1 MMRLRTIA
9 MGAAFTLMSA
19 TPPLAECY
27 ADYRAK
33 KDEPL
38 RLHYGVIR
46 VPDELC
52 SADGAAQY
60 IAERISSEGWTL
72 LVVDSVFGSEGLQ
85 QRSEDAG
92 QYYLRY

>member
-1 MMRLRTIA
+1 MMKLRTIA
-9 MGAAFTLMSA
+9 VVAAFTLMSA
-19 TPPLAECY
+19 TPSLAECY

-46 VPDELC
+46 IPDDLC
-52 SADGAAQY
+52 SPEGAAQY
-60 IAERISSEGWTL
+60 IAERISSEGWIL
-72 LVVDSVFGSEGLQ
+72 LAVDSLFGSEGLR

>member
-1 MMRLRTIA
+1 MMNFRSIA
-9 MGAAFTLMSA
+9 MGAAFTLMTA
-19 TPPLAECY
+19 TPTLAECY

-33 KDEPL
+33 KDDPF

-52 SADGAAQY
+52 SRDGAAQY
-60 IAERISSEGWTL
+60 IAERISSEGWIL
-72 LVVDSVFGSEGLQ
+72 LAVDSVFGSEGLN

>member
-1 MMRLRTIA
+1 

-19 TPPLAECY
+19 TPSLAECY

-33 KDEPL
+33 KDEPF
-38 RLHYGVIR
+38 RLHYGVIQI
-46 VPDELC
+46 PDDLC
-52 SADGAAQY
+52 SADGAVQY
-60 IAERISSEGWTL
+60 IAERISSEGWIL
-72 LVVDSVFGSEGLQ
+72 LAVDSLFGSEGLK